1 MLRWPAEADAG
12 ATRHLPRPGPR
23 HRSTPALAQAG
34 WIDYPTYE
42 QGKALRS
49 APRKR
54 TAACRGR
61 INTLRVIPCVGQHL
75 LLHHLCPVLFLLFFS
90 FLSCLVLYYPSPPLC
105 IVHVLWVMMPFLC
118 VKRCSANGLS
128 L

>member
-1 MLRWPAEADAG
+1 MLRWPAEADAF
-12 ATRHLPRPGPR
+12 APRHLPRPGPR

-34 WIDYPTYE
+34 WIDYSTYE

-54 TAACRGR
+54 TDACRGR
-61 INTLRVIPCVGQHL
+61 INTLSVIPCAGQQYP
-75 LLHHLCPVLFLLFFS
+75 LHYLCLVLFLRAFS
-90 FLSCLVLYYPSPPLC
+90 FLSCLVLHYPAPPLF
-105 IVHVLWVMMPFLC
+105 IVHVLCVMMPLLG
-118 VKRCSANGLS
+118 VKRCTANGLS